1 MEDLAKNLKKGK
13 PCTICRDS
21 RKCFARSGIC
31 CTILYQTYL
40 EDGECPFC
48 KTDWYAKSVKGRKE
62 EHDERMGKT

>member
-1 MEDLAKNLKKGK
+1 MDVKNIKKGK

-48 KTDWYAKSVKGRKE
+48 KP
-62 EHDERMGKT
+62 GKYTKREKK

>member
-48 KTDWYAKSVKGRKE
+48 KPGKYSKGVKR
-62 EHDERMGKT
+62 HDI